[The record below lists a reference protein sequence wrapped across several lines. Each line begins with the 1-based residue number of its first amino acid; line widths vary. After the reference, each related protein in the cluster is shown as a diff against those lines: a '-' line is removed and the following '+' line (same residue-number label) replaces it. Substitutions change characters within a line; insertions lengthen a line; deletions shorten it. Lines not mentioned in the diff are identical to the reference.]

1 MRLAARRDGEQGET
15 GGEGAR
21 TDQGARGFGDGEQGV
36 PASAGRRLVA
46 AQDRSGF
53 RPLIADR
60 PVIARPTISACTES
74 VPSKVKIASM
84 SA

>member
-1 MRLAARRDGEQGET
+1 MRVAPRRDGEQRET
-15 GGEGAR
+15 RSEGAG
-21 TDQGARGFGDGEQGV
+21 TGQGARGLGDGEQGA
-36 PASAGRRLVA
+36 PAPVGGGFVA